1 MIKLSTTQAK
11 AVASKIRERIILHRA
26 DVRKKLRDSY
36 IDSDDY
42 KNKQRE
48 VHETVMTIY
57 QTSLKV
63 GVTLG
68 ICVQGR
74 YYSGYMYKPENIES
88 VEENVMSSIV
98 NKYVE
103 DNDTTKD
110 VPSEESL
117 VTDLIFES
125 LTSDGVEELMNKFIE
140 RYL

>member
-1 MIKLSTTQAK
+1 MEHNNQ
-11 AVASKIRERIILHRA
+11 
-26 DVRKKLRDSY
+26 VRNALRKEY
-36 IDSDDY
+36 KESDDY

-48 VHETVMTIY
+48 VHETLVTVY

-63 GVTLG
+63 GITLG

-74 YYSGYMYKPENIES
+74 YYSGYIYKPEDIKS

-103 DNDTTKD
+103 DNNTTKS
-110 VPSEESL
+110 VPSEKSL

-125 LTSDGVEELMNKFIE
+125 LTSDGIEELMDKFIKQ
-140 RYL
+140 YL